1 MSLATRFSQ
10 QLSDLFAYLLVPGLA
25 VITPASLSRW
35 VLRQVSGWRWMMAAH
50 ADAAFRAA
58 EEFVDIDDEQQWKSR
73 WKQVELLDV
82 RDLYMMLFGRSR
94 SVLDEIDCDVPL
106 ETVRDRVMIGMHWG
120 PSISILKMLDVAGL
134 GPAFPY
140 RPPEKQVLRIRPFFY
155 LFSRMA
161 ARYMVKVMQERA
173 VRVGGASPKLRAM
186 LEQPG
191 SIVVLMDAPPM
202 QGRPSEDVPVLGRN
216 ARFNTGFPAS
226 LCEKRKQYF
235 FYAISL
241 SPGDTTRKKL
251 ELKGPFSTENT
262 GAFLRN
268 YAGFLNDHLATDS
281 AQWRIWH
288 ASQQFWQ

>member
-1 MSLATRFSQ
+1 MSFTTRLSQ
-10 QLSDLFAYLLVPGLA
+10 QMSDLFAYLLVPGLA
-25 VITPASLSRW
+25 IITPASLSRW
-35 VLRQVSGWRWMMAAH
+35 VLCKVSGWRWMMAAH
-50 ADAAFRAA
+50 ADAAFQAA
-58 EEFVDIDDEQQWKSR
+58 AKFVDIDDEKQWKSR

-82 RDLYMMLFGRSR
+82 RDLYMMLYGRSR

-120 PSISILKMLDVAGL
+120 PSISILKMLDVADL

-140 RPPEKQVLRIRPFFY
+140 RPPEKQVLLIRPFFY
-155 LFSRMA
+155 LFSSMA

-186 LEQPG
+186 LDQPG

-202 QGRPSEDVPVLGRN
+202 QGRPSAVAPVLGRD
-216 ARFNTGFPAS
+216 ARFNTGFPTS
-226 LCEKRKQYF
+226 LSEKHKEYF

-241 SPGDTTRKKL
+241 SPGDTTRKEL
-251 ELKGPFSTENT
+251 ELKGPFSAVSAQ
-262 GAFLRN
+262 AFLHD
-268 YAGFLNDHLATDS
+268 YAGFLDHHLTVDS